1 MASWLAAQYNGV
13 LVLGTSMVF
22 VPFLA
27 SFGLQVDLFGIIWAV
42 GPPLL
47 GLLAHMGGPGPKVA
61 KSKGPKSENLNFF
74 RIPFWTHFL
83 PKAVKLVLRGY
94 LGTGLAKMLS
104 TGVYLNFS
112 SA

>member
-1 MASWLAAQYNGV
+1 M

-27 SFGLQVDLFGIIWAV
+27 SFGPKLDLSGIIWAL
-42 GPPLL
+42 GPALL

-61 KSKGPKSENLNFF
+61 KLKGPKSQNVHFF
-74 RIPFWTHFL
+74 GMPFWTHFR
-83 PKAVKLVLRGY
+83 PKAVKLALRGY

-104 TGVYLNFS
+104 TGAYLDPS
-112 SA
+112 SP